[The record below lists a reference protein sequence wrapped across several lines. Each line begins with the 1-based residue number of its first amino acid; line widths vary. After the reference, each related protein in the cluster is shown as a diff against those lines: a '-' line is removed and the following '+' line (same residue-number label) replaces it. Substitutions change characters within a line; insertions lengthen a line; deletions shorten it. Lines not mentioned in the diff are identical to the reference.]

1 MVNITVSLS
10 GSNGDTLAID
20 NENYVLETGLT
31 GFGIP
36 APVLRIDKSSSNG
49 GVFRYSKRDVR
60 TLDLPI
66 SIIANEG
73 EDIQVKLRRLAA
85 ILRGPVTLTVNYDSG
100 EAFYI
105 VGYFNGGAET
115 QFGKAATHDYCRW
128 VISLECPQPFWTSVV
143 SQSFNVSAISGVKGL
158 LAASSGIST
167 LSRLQVKSSQALG
180 ALAIENL
187 GDVEAP
193 VRWQIKGPSTNVT
206 ISSNG
211 FSFSYTETL
220 TAADT
225 ITIDTE
231 KGTVVNAA
239 GVNKYAYLGSA
250 PKLFSIQPGVST
262 ISITAVGSDANT
274 KISGNFQPRREVIH

>member
-10 GSNGDTLAID
+10 GSNGDSLAID

-36 APVLRIDKSSSNG
+36 APVLRIDKSASNG

-60 TLDLPI
+60 ILDLPI
-66 SIIANEG
+66 SIIAQPG

-85 ILRGPVTLTVNYDSG
+85 ILRGPVTVTVSYDSG

-115 QFGKAATHDYCRW
+115 QFGQDATHDYCRW
-128 VISLECPQPFWTSVV
+128 VITLECPQPFWTSEIA
-143 SQSFNVSAISGVKGL
+143 QSFSVSAISGTKGL
-158 LAASSGIST
+158 LKATTGIST
-167 LSRLQVKSSQALG
+167 LSRLQVKSSQTIG
-180 ALAIENL
+180 ALTIENL

-193 VRWQIKGPSTNVT
+193 IVWQIKGPSTNVT
-206 ISSNG
+206 FSSNG
-211 FSFSYTETL
+211 FSFNYTETL
-220 TAADT
+220 TSADT

-239 GVNKYAYLGSA
+239 GVNKYQYLGPA

-262 ISITAVGSDANT
+262 VSITAVGSDTNT
-274 KISGNFQPRREVIH
+274 KISGYFQPRREVIH